1 MSDHVDMEL
10 PSPTLAL
17 VHDPDDP
24 TRGRTVVCRVG
35 EYEVCTDTESESVDV
50 YVDVYAETRRVAEFD
65 ADTAEQVAGA
75 LCAASARL
83 RREQQGKDEQ

>member
-1 MSDHVDMEL
+1 MSDTVSMEL

-17 VHDPDDP
+17 VHDPDNP
-24 TRGRTVVCRVG
+24 TRGRTVVWRVG
-35 EYEVCTDTESESVDV
+35 EYEVCTDTEDESVDV
-50 YVDVYAETRRVAEFD
+50 YVESRLVAGFD